1 MAVEPLVEG
10 TAQLT
15 DRQAGMAQ
23 SLLLLLG
30 SCLPVLGAVLLAPVL
45 PRMQAHFSD
54 VAGSAVLVPIV
65 LTLPA
70 LVIALLAPFAGMIA
84 DRLGRKSL
92 LLASMCLYVL
102 CGVLPLWLE
111 SLQAIV
117 LSRAGIGLAEA
128 GIMTCCTTLMG
139 DYYSG
144 RRRERLFALQ
154 MVATS
159 LSAAVFIAAGGFL
172 GQNDWRTPFA
182 LYAVGLIF
190 LPLMAWKLWEPQART
205 VAAQPT
211 QPAPPGAPG
220 AFPWRALTPMYAL
233 ALLAGLSL
241 FIVPVQAGYLLN
253 LLRVDA
259 PQQIGMTMGAN
270 QLGVLVGALGFRLF
284 SGLRRPHVLLIAY
297 ALAGVGGLLMSDAQS
312 HVQVV
317 VAVLING
324 LGIGLMLPT
333 LITWIMAQV
342 NFHQRGRA
350 SGCFTAAIFAGE
362 FISPLV
368 VLGITQGVAM
378 ALPHALAIVGW
389 LQLLVAVFCLAVPRL
404 GGRLVDANVVVGG
417 TPTGNGN

>member
-1 MAVEPLVEG
+1 MPANAVVENPS
-10 TAQLT
+10 
-15 DRQAGMAQ
+15 RQAGWPQ

-45 PRMQAHFSD
+45 PRMQAHFAE
-54 VAGSAVLVPIV
+54 VPGSAVLVPVV

-70 LVIALLAPFAGMIA
+70 LVIALLAPFAGIIA
-84 DRLGRKSL
+84 DRLGRKPL
-92 LLASMCLYVL
+92 LLASMLLYVL

-111 SLQAIV
+111 SLPAIV

-144 RRRERLFALQ
+144 ARRERLFALQ

-159 LSAAVFIAAGGFL
+159 LSAAVFIALGGFL

-182 LYAVGLIF
+182 LYAVGLVF
-190 LPLMAWKLWEPQART
+190 LPLMAWLLWEPQARVQSSPT
-205 VAAQPT
+205 MPVAAR
-211 QPAPPGAPG
+211 
-220 AFPWRALTPMYAL
+220 FPWRALAPLYGL
-233 ALLAGLSL
+233 SLLAGLSL

-253 LLRVDA
+253 LLHVDA
-259 PQQIGMTMGAN
+259 PEQIGMTMGAN
-270 QLGVLVGALGFRLF
+270 QLGVLIGALSFRLL
-284 SGLRRPHVLLIAY
+284 SGLRGQYLLLIAY
-297 ALAGVGGLLMSDAQS
+297 VLAGLGGLLMANAQS

-317 VAVLING
+317 VAVTING

-342 NFHQRGRA
+342 SFHQRGRA
-350 SGCFTAAIFAGE
+350 AGCFTAAIFAGE

-368 VLGITQGVAM
+368 VLGITHGEAEV
-378 ALPHALAIVGW
+378 LPLALAIIGG
-389 LQLLVAVFCLAVPRL
+389 LQLLVALVCLALPRL
-404 GGRLVDANVVVGG
+404 AGLAQRTNVDVGG
-417 TPTGNGN
+417 STIGNGN

>member
-1 MAVEPLVEG
+1 MA
-10 TAQLT
+10 
-15 DRQAGMAQ
+15 R
-23 SLLLLLG
+23 
-30 SCLPVLGAVLLAPVL
+30 
-45 PRMQAHFSD
+45 AH
-54 VAGSAVLVPIV
+54 
-65 LTLPA
+65 TL
-70 LVIALLAPFAGMIA
+70 
-84 DRLGRKSL
+84 
-92 LLASMCLYVL
+92 
-102 CGVLPLWLE
+102 
-111 SLQAIV
+111 
-117 LSRAGIGLAEA
+117 
-128 GIMTCCTTLMG
+128 
-139 DYYSG
+139 
-144 RRRERLFALQ
+144 
-154 MVATS
+154 
-159 LSAAVFIAAGGFL
+159 
-172 GQNDWRTPFA
+172 
-182 LYAVGLIF
+182 
-190 LPLMAWKLWEPQART
+190 
-205 VAAQPT
+205 
-211 QPAPPGAPG
+211 
-220 AFPWRALTPMYAL
+220 YAL

-297 ALAGVGGLLMSDAQS
+297 ALAGVGGLLMSDALS

-378 ALPHALAIVGW
+378 ALPHALAIVGG

>member
-1 MAVEPLVEG
+1 MGSESTVENAG
-10 TAQLT
+10 
-15 DRQAGMAQ
+15 RQAGIVQ

-45 PRMQAHFSD
+45 PRMQAHFVD
-54 VAGSAVLVPIV
+54 VAGSTVLVPIV

-70 LVIALLAPFAGMIA
+70 LVIALLAPFAGLIA
-84 DRLGRKSL
+84 DRLGRKPL
-92 LLASMCLYVL
+92 LLMSMGLYVL
-102 CGVLPLWLE
+102 CGVLPLWLD

-117 LSRAGIGLAEA
+117 LTRAGIGLAEA
-128 GIMTCCTTLMG
+128 GIMTCCTTLIG
-139 DYYSG
+139 DYFNG
-144 RRRERLFALQ
+144 AKRERLFALQ

-190 LPLMAWKLWEPQART
+190 LPLMAWKLWEPQAR
-205 VAAQPT
+205 VQIAPLKPAAHKEK
-211 QPAPPGAPG
+211 
-220 AFPWRALTPMYAL
+220 FPWRALTPMYAL

-253 LLRVDA
+253 LLHVDA

-270 QLGVLVGALGFRLF
+270 QLGVLVGALSFRFF
-284 SGLRRPHVLLIAY
+284 SGMRGQHMLLIAFL
-297 ALAGVGGLLMSDAQS
+297 LAGVGGLLMSDAVS

-317 VAVLING
+317 VAVTING

-342 NFHQRGRA
+342 GFHQRGRA
-350 SGCFTAAIFAGE
+350 AGCFTAAIFAGE
-362 FISPLV
+362 FISPLA
-368 VLGITQGVAM
+368 VLGMTGGVAA

-404 GGRLVDANVVVGG
+404 GGLRANANVLAGDTTIG
-417 TPTGNGN
+417 DRN